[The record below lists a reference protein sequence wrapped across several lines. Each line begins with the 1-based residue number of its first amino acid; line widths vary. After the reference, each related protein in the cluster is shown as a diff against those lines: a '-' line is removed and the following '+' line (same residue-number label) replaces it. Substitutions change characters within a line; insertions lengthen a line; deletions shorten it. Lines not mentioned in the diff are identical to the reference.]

1 MFLIR
6 QAMPADVDDLHALA
20 KQTFFINLPPDREII
35 AHKIDQSVRSF
46 ARLAASSGPKPRP
59 VAGGMRGSPSS
70 KSSFPASRPAA
81 KPHPEAHG
89 RGAHSSTSGL
99 RAITGQ
105 SDLFLVVLE
114 NLDTKGVIGTS
125 QVVARMGGPASPR
138 HFMTLEQASNSSRSL
153 GIGWTHLVG
162 RMGSDPSGP
171 SEIGGLIL
179 NQAFRGHPLR
189 LGRFLSFVRFHLI
202 GLHRKAFADTIVAE
216 MLGPITRT
224 GYNPFY
230 EKFTRHFITRPFND
244 VYRFSQTSRE
254 FLDTLMP
261 HGDMFLSIL
270 DPEVAN
276 AAGEVSDD
284 TRPARAILERLGF
297 SYHNRIDPL
306 DGGPHLEART
316 SDIQLVKATRK
327 IAGFTPIARPKGRP
341 AARSRRSSEPA
352 ATLIASTLNRNGYF
366 RAVQAEGDITGQRA
380 SVDERLLDLIEQ
392 SNVVSRGATP
402 LLD

>member
-6 QAMPADVDDLHALA
+6 QATPADVDDLHALA

-35 AHKIDQSVRSF
+35 SHKIDQSVRSF
-46 ARLAASSGPKPRP
+46 ARLAGSPGVRAKPEP
-59 VAGGMRGSPSS
+59 VAKGLGAGKGAGRR
-70 KSSFPASRPAA
+70 ASEKAA
-81 KPHPEAHG
+81 GETAG
-89 RGAHSSTSGL
+89 RRAHSSTSGL

-105 SDLFLVVLE
+105 SDLFLLVLE
-114 NLDTKGVIGTS
+114 NLETKGVIGTS
-125 QVVARMGGPASPR
+125 QVVARMGGPGSPR
-138 HFMTLEQASNSSRSL
+138 HFMTLEQASTSSRSL

-162 RMGSDPSGP
+162 RMGSDASGP

-179 NQAFRGHPLR
+179 NQAFRGHPMR
-189 LGRFLSFVRFHLI
+189 LGRLLSFVRFHLI

-261 HGDMFLSIL
+261 HGDVFLSIL

-297 SYHNRIDPL
+297 MYHNRIDPL

-316 SDIQLVKATRK
+316 SDIELVKATRR
-327 IAGFTPIARPKGRP
+327 IGGFTPIARPKGKLG
-341 AARSRRSSEPA
+341 AKARRASDIPP
-352 ATLIASTLNRNGYF
+352 TLIASTLNRTGHF
-366 RAVQAEGDITGQRA
+366 RAVQAAGAVGGQRA
-380 SVDERLLDLIEQ
+380 TIDERMLELLEQ
-392 SNVVSRGATP
+392 SNVVGRGATP
-402 LLD
+402 LRD